1 MQRTCL
7 SFVRLLS
14 SRLSSTVGIA
24 AFRIALYFILI
35 TATAGLLGAGIS
47 RIWRE
52 NICHVA
58 DEHVP
63 AYADIVAGL
72 VGEEIGYLVENPLDI
87 RPIDRTRIIHMN
99 WEVAP
104 GAITPITIEEIGEW
118 RGAIVCPANA
128 MSQIESCYEQNGF
141 AIMAHNEFAA
151 LRARSELFVEP
162 RESHSEAKG
171 TIEGILGVTVALAAL
186 FIFWHLA
193 RVRLPHHPILFF
205 AALTVFVALSSVALR
220 FGLTAPNGLGT
231 YAGKARLFILAHGI
245 PDGFWSS
252 CAYSVYQP
260 SYPFAMVVFAFVFF
274 VVGDSFDVFW
284 LQLFVPFVLSL
295 IFVELAGRRLMAFT
309 LAVSYVLCPL
319 AIKLA
324 IGFYAEPLCALVL
337 ILGWK
342 NLRVGKPIVGWALI
356 GMAGL
361 VRHEG
366 LLVAVTLS
374 LVYMISKRSFK
385 WNFFLL
391 ASVPGAVWQFLM
403 LVLGAHLQ
411 GYDFSQMPSF
421 SGIVMGGLEAVR
433 GLVIGRN
440 GSMIGTLA
448 ILMLLIRRTNATDW
462 TVIISFSLMISAS
475 VVLLSFS
482 KTCEFGWLVE
492 TVLGRFLWLAA
503 AIPICEALCVFPS
516 RGSVLMSAHS

>member
-1 MQRTCL
+1 ML
-7 SFVRLLS
+7 
-14 SRLSSTVGIA
+14 
-24 AFRIALYFILI
+24 
-35 TATAGLLGAGIS
+35 
-47 RIWRE
+47 WR
-52 NICHVA
+52 
-58 DEHVP
+58 
-63 AYADIVAGL
+63 
-72 VGEEIGYLVENPLDI
+72 
-87 RPIDRTRIIHMN
+87 
-99 WEVAP
+99 W
-104 GAITPITIEEIGEW
+104 
-118 RGAIVCPANA
+118 
-128 MSQIESCYEQNGF
+128 
-141 AIMAHNEFAA
+141 
-151 LRARSELFVEP
+151 
-162 RESHSEAKG
+162 
-171 TIEGILGVTVALAAL
+171 
-186 FIFWHLA
+186 A
-193 RVRLPHHPILFF
+193 RVRLPLHPLWVF
-205 AALTVFVALSSVALR
+205 AALIVFAALGSVALR

-295 IFVELAGRRLMAFT
+295 IFIELAGRRLMAFA

-366 LLVAVTLS
+366 LLIAVILCS
-374 LVYMISKRSFK
+374 VYMILKRSFK
-385 WNFFLL
+385 WKFFLL
-391 ASVPGAVWQFLM
+391 ASGPGALWQLLM

-411 GYDFSQMPSF
+411 GYDFSQAPSL
-421 SGIVMGGLEAVR
+421 SGIVMGGVEAVR
-433 GLVIGRN
+433 NLVIGRN

-448 ILMLLIRRTNATDW
+448 ILMLLTRRNNATDW
-462 TVIISFSLMISAS
+462 TIIVSFSLMISAS

-482 KTCEFGWLVE
+482 ETCEFSWLVE
-492 TVLGRFLWLAA
+492 TVVGRFLWLAA
-503 AIPICEALCVFPS
+503 AIPVCEASCVFQS
-516 RGSVLMSAHS
+516 RENVFATPRS

>member
-1 MQRTCL
+1 ML
-7 SFVRLLS
+7 FVRLLS
-14 SRLSSTVGIA
+14 SRLSSTAGIA
-24 AFRIALYFILI
+24 ALRIALYFILI
-35 TATAGLLGAGIS
+35 AATAGLLWAGIS
-47 RIWRE
+47 NIWRE
-52 NICHVA
+52 NVCHVA

-72 VGEEIGYLVENPLDI
+72 AGAEIGYLVENPLDI

-104 GAITPITIEEIGEW
+104 GAVTPITVEEIGEW
-118 RGAIVCPANA
+118 RGAIVGPANA
-128 MSQIESCYEQNGF
+128 MSQMESCYEQNGF
-141 AIMAHNEFAA
+141 AIMAHNEFAV
-151 LRARSELFVEP
+151 LRARYELFAEP
-162 RESHSEAKG
+162 RESHSEVKV
-171 TIEGILGVTVALAAL
+171 TIGGFWGVIVALAML
-186 FIFWHLA
+186 FMLWRWA
-193 RVRLPHHPILFF
+193 RVRLPLHPLWVF
-205 AALTVFVALSSVALR
+205 AALIVFAALGSVALR

-295 IFVELAGRRLMAFT
+295 IFIELAGRRLMAFA

-366 LLVAVTLS
+366 LLIAVILCS
-374 LVYMISKRSFK
+374 VYMILKRSFK
-385 WNFFLL
+385 WKFFLL
-391 ASVPGAVWQFLM
+391 ASGPGALWQLLM

-411 GYDFSQMPSF
+411 GYDFSQAPSL
-421 SGIVMGGLEAVR
+421 SGIVMGGVEAVR
-433 GLVIGRN
+433 NLVIGRN

-448 ILMLLIRRTNATDW
+448 ILMLLTRRNNATDW
-462 TVIISFSLMISAS
+462 TIIVSFSLMISAS

-482 KTCEFGWLVE
+482 ETCEFSWLVE
-492 TVLGRFLWLAA
+492 TVVGRFLWLAA
-503 AIPICEALCVFPS
+503 AIPVCEASCVLQS
-516 RGSVLMSAHS
+516 RENVFATPRS

>member
-1 MQRTCL
+1 M

-52 NICHVA
+52 KTCHVA

-220 FGLTAPNGLGT
+220 FGLTAPNGLAT

-260 SYPFAMVVFAFVFF
+260 SYPLAMVVFAFVAFG
-274 VVGDSFDVFW
+274 VSGSFDVFW

-295 IFVELAGRRLMAFT
+295 IFVELSGRRLVAFM
-309 LAVSYVLCPL
+309 LAASYVLCPL

-342 NLRVGKPIVGWALI
+342 NLRVGKPAVGWMLI

-374 LVYMISKRSFK
+374 SVYMISKRSFK
-385 WNFFLL
+385 WNFFCWR
-391 ASVPGAVWQFLM
+391 ASRA
-403 LVLGAHLQ
+403 
-411 GYDFSQMPSF
+411 
-421 SGIVMGGLEAVR
+421 R
-433 GLVIGRN
+433 
-440 GSMIGTLA
+440 
-448 ILMLLIRRTNATDW
+448 
-462 TVIISFSLMISAS
+462 
-475 VVLLSFS
+475 
-482 KTCEFGWLVE
+482 FGN
-492 TVLGRFLWLAA
+492 F
-503 AIPICEALCVFPS
+503 
-516 RGSVLMSAHS
+516 

>member
-52 NICHVA
+52 NTCHVA

-205 AALTVFVALSSVALR
+205 AALTVFVALSSVALQ
-220 FGLTAPNGLGT
+220 FGLTAPNGLAT

-260 SYPFAMVVFAFVFF
+260 SYPLAMVVFAFVAFG
-274 VVGDSFDVFW
+274 VSGSFDVFW

-295 IFVELAGRRLMAFT
+295 IFVELSGRRLVAFM
-309 LAVSYVLCPL
+309 LAASYVLCPL

-342 NLRVGKPIVGWALI
+342 NLRVGKPAVGWMLI

-374 LVYMISKRSFK
+374 SVYMISKRSFK
-385 WNFFLL
+385 WNFFCWR
-391 ASVPGAVWQFLM
+391 ASRA
-403 LVLGAHLQ
+403 
-411 GYDFSQMPSF
+411 
-421 SGIVMGGLEAVR
+421 R
-433 GLVIGRN
+433 
-440 GSMIGTLA
+440 
-448 ILMLLIRRTNATDW
+448 
-462 TVIISFSLMISAS
+462 
-475 VVLLSFS
+475 
-482 KTCEFGWLVE
+482 FGN
-492 TVLGRFLWLAA
+492 F
-503 AIPICEALCVFPS
+503 
-516 RGSVLMSAHS
+516 